1 MPRTRKP
8 PLGRY
13 TQDFPGDHPQNV
25 NGTVRKYRR
34 WRKRRMRMARESR
47 RSNRPGK

>member
-8 PLGRY
+8 RLGSY
-13 TQDFPGDHPQNV
+13 AIHYYGEKVTAV

-34 WRKRRMRMARESR
+34 WRKRRMRMQRESLR
-47 RSNRPGK
+47 RNR